1 MRLRA
6 TIVALI
12 CLTIV
17 LHVVLLAYPISSTT
31 SHDVFKRTVSIL
43 VPAVSQ
49 TEEGLKG
56 VISNITVTIVKPGSG
71 KVYISATPLTE
82 IDMQASARTA
92 AIIAS
97 TVLGENPLTM
107 DYYVSVES
115 PSIIIGGPSAGAALT
130 LAIMSAISGY
140 PVNGSVMIT
149 GMINPDGTIGP
160 VGGVKEKLEA
170 AASVGMKIFLVPVG
184 QSVVQENIVERR
196 RIGPFIIRTVKPVEI
211 DLVEYG
217 RKLGVTVI
225 EVSNIIE
232 AAKYLLNM
240 EIAEKPLEDIELK
253 LSDQA
258 KSLLTKQITEFKNA
272 YENIKS
278 RIKEA
283 SGVIAD
289 VLREADARY
298 RSALKL
304 SGEGKLYSATSML
317 FQAVYLVDFAYRLQE
332 YYERGEGV
340 IQEFLSE
347 VNSTINSISSK
358 VYAVKPTKLSDVE
371 VLIASRYRIYL
382 AKKSLEQAA
391 EMYSQGKYEDTIFS
405 LVYAKWRAK
414 TAELWI
420 QALGLGGREAP
431 SEVVIQHIS
440 ALFLYEANSVV
451 AYASSLLKD
460 IGVVS
465 DELFNKAVKDLEE
478 AEEMSNMGDYYG
490 SLGLSLSAIAEATTS
505 IHKYFTV
512 NIEKQLES
520 VRSVAEK
527 SLKHALSLD
536 TEPLLALGY
545 YEFAQ
550 EQENMFDKIY
560 FYELSSLHA
569 KVLGIVDTIESPGNV
584 SIRTASPT
592 IPSSPGKTPAPLKE
606 QELSNII
613 VKVLPI
619 LASFIGGILV
629 GYSLKRGKT
638 IA

>member
-1 MRLRA
+1 MRLRT
-6 TIVALI
+6 TIVTLI

-31 SHDVFKRTVSIL
+31 SHDVFKRTISIL

-170 AASVGMKIFLVPVG
+170 AASAGMKIFLVPVG

-253 LSDQA
+253 LSDHS

-272 YENIKS
+272 YEKIKS

-289 VLREADARY
+289 ALREADARY

-317 FQAVYLVDFAYRLQE
+317 FQAVYLVDFAYKLQE

-347 VNSTINSISSK
+347 VNSTINDISSK

-371 VLIASRYRIYL
+371 VLIASRYRICLLYTSPSPRDRQ
-382 AKKSLEQAA
+382 KSR
-391 EMYSQGKYEDTIFS
+391 M
-405 LVYAKWRAK
+405 
-414 TAELWI
+414 
-420 QALGLGGREAP
+420 
-431 SEVVIQHIS
+431 
-440 ALFLYEANSVV
+440 
-451 AYASSLLKD
+451 
-460 IGVVS
+460 
-465 DELFNKAVKDLEE
+465 
-478 AEEMSNMGDYYG
+478 
-490 SLGLSLSAIAEATTS
+490 
-505 IHKYFTV
+505 
-512 NIEKQLES
+512 
-520 VRSVAEK
+520 
-527 SLKHALSLD
+527 
-536 TEPLLALGY
+536 
-545 YEFAQ
+545 
-550 EQENMFDKIY
+550 
-560 FYELSSLHA
+560 
-569 KVLGIVDTIESPGNV
+569 
-584 SIRTASPT
+584 
-592 IPSSPGKTPAPLKE
+592 PSSA
-606 QELSNII
+606 
-613 VKVLPI
+613 
-619 LASFIGGILV
+619 
-629 GYSLKRGKT
+629 
-638 IA
+638 